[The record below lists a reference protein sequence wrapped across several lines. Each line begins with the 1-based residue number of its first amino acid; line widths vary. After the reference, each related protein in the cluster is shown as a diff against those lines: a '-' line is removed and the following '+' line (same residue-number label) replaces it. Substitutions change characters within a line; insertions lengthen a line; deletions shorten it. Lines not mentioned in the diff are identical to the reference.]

1 MSPAFMRRISIYLFI
16 LLLGILSTGTIY
28 AQWLAVKVNV
38 TSDLN
43 SICILS
49 ENSGWIVGDN
59 GTILYRVEDKWLVY
73 PKITNANLY
82 SVIFNNK
89 SDGWV
94 VGQNG
99 TILHYNGRKWEK
111 VIGPTDETLYS
122 VSFINPTR
130 GIAVGYRNTVL
141 LYENG
146 LWSKVAKVP
155 MGNLYAVSAK
165 GDFLMIGGGL
175 ENRSVPLM
183 SIHNNAVNNI
193 SKSLDPNYV
202 FIKGLTVI
210 DRKNVWAV
218 GMPGSIFHFD
228 GYNWE
233 KIEPFKRIPSLNS
246 VYFPNE
252 REGIAVGY
260 DGTILT
266 FDENRWQRE
275 NVPTRVTLNGA
286 SASEDNYYAV
296 GNNGTVLTMKRLSS
310 NDATPQHI
318 NPLQVTVK
326 SFPNP
331 AIDMVNIQ
339 IPDSDSTV
347 EGIISVTD
355 SKGNIVLME
364 KISSSE
370 LDNGYSINTSRLSNG
385 LHLIKIT
392 NGGNLKA
399 TGKFLVMH

>member
-1 MSPAFMRRISIYLFI
+1 M
-16 LLLGILSTGTIY
+16 
-28 AQWLAVKVNV
+28 
-38 TSDLN
+38 
-43 SICILS
+43 
-49 ENSGWIVGDN
+49 
-59 GTILYRVEDKWLVY
+59 
-73 PKITNANLY
+73 
-82 SVIFNNK
+82 
-89 SDGWV
+89 
-94 VGQNG
+94 
-99 TILHYNGRKWEK
+99 
-111 VIGPTDETLYS
+111 
-122 VSFINPTR
+122 
-130 GIAVGYRNTVL
+130 
-141 LYENG
+141 
-146 LWSKVAKVP
+146 
-155 MGNLYAVSAK
+155 
-165 GDFLMIGGGL
+165 
-175 ENRSVPLM
+175 
-183 SIHNNAVNNI
+183 
-193 SKSLDPNYV
+193 
-202 FIKGLTVI
+202 
-210 DRKNVWAV
+210 
-218 GMPGSIFHFD
+218 
-228 GYNWE
+228 
-233 KIEPFKRIPSLNS
+233 
-246 VYFPNE
+246 
-252 REGIAVGY
+252 
-260 DGTILT
+260 
-266 FDENRWQRE
+266 
-275 NVPTRVTLNGA
+275 PTRVTLNGA